1 MSSPIAAKPNRSA
14 TRAGCARRIAAVVPE
29 EMVTGSGVKPA
40 VGVAIASSWASN
52 SSALWGRSAGCFAR
66 HRMIRFASAGGTLS
80 RCWVTGSGV
89 AVTWAASMPWGDKPP
104 NGDRPVSSS

>member
-1 MSSPIAAKPNRSA
+1 
-14 TRAGCARRIAAVVPE
+14 
-29 EMVTGSGVKPA
+29 VTGSGVKPA
-40 VGVAIASSWASN
+40 VGVAIASSWASS